1 MSIAYFPTLIYEV
14 ELDVDNVSLHKKSM
28 ELYNNRTTVNTNWFC
43 DTFNTIGIYDIT
55 KDPLFSQFVETCMQ
69 HTRIFSKDYGISNAV
84 IKSKEGWINVA
95 MQNDYQEFHLHPNNH
110 FSMVYY
116 VSVPENSGNIIF
128 RSPESNTDMF
138 QLPFGNETIATMKT
152 ATIKAKTGK
161 LIIFRSNLLHMV
173 EKNKSN
179 SERVS
184 ISMNVVL
191 EDK

>member
-1 MSIAYFPTLIYEV
+1 MSIAYFPILIYET
-14 ELDVDNVSLHKKSM
+14 ELDVDNISLHEKAI
-28 ELYNNRTTVNTNWFC
+28 ELYNKRSPVSTSWFC
-43 DTFNTIGIYDIT
+43 DTFNTIGTYDIT
-55 KDPLFSQFVETCMQ
+55 NDSSFSEFVETIMH
-69 HTRIFSKDYGISNAV
+69 HTKIFAKDYGISNAT

-95 MQNDYQEFHLHPNNH
+95 MPNEYQEFHLHPNNH

-138 QLPFGNETIATMKT
+138 QLPFGHETLATMKT

-161 LIIFRSNLLHMV
+161 LVIFRSNLLHMV
-173 EKNKSN
+173 EKNKSS

-191 EDK
+191 EG